1 MKQDRQFFDYEP
13 VTHSH
18 PAWSSDAL
26 AEEWPPRAPVWPED
40 KRRADKSSEVET
52 EAEIKNTSP
61 AIFKSATQAETL
73 GAKVKKSWITLQ
85 RGHLLA
91 YLSLFLF
98 TVAVYFR
105 PYEFSSSLAWTM
117 NAPYWLALFTL
128 GVFFPKQFMLEGNL
142 TARPLEVNL
151 ILVLTLIALIA
162 MPISVSFS
170 NSFAYFKDIYIKI
183 VLMFIVMVN
192 VLRTERRLKG
202 FLFLAL
208 LVAVLMSVNAL
219 NDYLTGNF
227 TVEGYRVT
235 TKIGQHGMFGNP
247 DDMALHLVM
256 MLPIAVALA
265 FRTHN
270 PVHKLLL
277 AGCALLMFA
286 GILVS
291 FSRGCFLGFVA
302 MMAVLLFK
310 LGRRHKPLVACLFV
324 LSIVAFVVLAPGGF
338 GTRVLSIYDH
348 SLDPVGSATARSGLL
363 LRSIVVSIRHPLL
376 GVGMGN
382 FPIVSI
388 QDQVSHNAYTQVSSE
403 LGFAALLVYM
413 LFMITP
419 FRRLSRIEQE
429 TYADRSHSRFHY
441 LAIGI
446 QASLVAYMVA
456 SFFYSVAFN
465 WNIYYL
471 VGYAICLQRL
481 YEGEKKVISDG

>member
-1 MKQDRQFFDYEP
+1 MKQGRDIVDYEP
-13 VTHSH
+13 VTRSH
-18 PAWSSDAL
+18 PAWASDPL
-26 AEEWPPRAPVWPED
+26 AEEWLPRSGWH
-40 KRRADKSSEVET
+40 ET
-52 EAEIKNTSP
+52 EELAGETSQTEIEDAPRVLKRAAESIARP
-61 AIFKSATQAETL
+61 ETL
-73 GAKVKKSWITLQ
+73 SEKAKKTWASLK
-85 RGHLLA
+85 RGHMLA
-91 YLSLFLF
+91 FLGLFLF
-98 TVAVYFR
+98 TIAVYFR
-105 PYEFSSSLAWTM
+105 PYEFTPALAWTM

-151 ILVLTLIALIA
+151 ILLLSVIALVA

-192 VLRTERRLKG
+192 VLRTERRLKA

-235 TKIGQHGMFGNP
+235 TKIGVHGMFGNP

-270 PVHKLLL
+270 PVHKLML
-277 AGCALLMFA
+277 AGCAVLMFS

-310 LGRRHKPLVACLFV
+310 LGRRQKPLVAVLFV
-324 LSIVAFVVLAPGGF
+324 LCIVAFIVLAPGGF
-338 GTRVLSIYDH
+338 GTRILSIYDH

-363 LRSIVVSIRHPLL
+363 MRSIVVSIRHPLL
-376 GVGMGN
+376 GVGIGN

-388 QDQVSHNAYTQVSSE
+388 QDQVSHNAYTQVSAE
-403 LGFAALLVYM
+403 LGVTALLVYM
-413 LFMITP
+413 LFMLTP
-419 FRRLSRIEQE
+419 LRRLSRIERE

-441 LAIGI
+441 LAIGL
-446 QASLVAYMVA
+446 QASLVAYIVA

-471 VGYAICLQRL
+471 VGYAICVQRL
-481 YEGEKKVISDG
+481 YEGGRKETG